1 MALYAQVIIDIA
13 HTNVDRVFAYSIPA
27 EEAIEVGQRV
37 LVPFGRGNTAK
48 EGYVIALCEQVD
60 VPKERIKPILRKAEG
75 FAALLPEQVRL
86 ASWMAQRYHCLMV
99 DALRL
104 MIPAQIRGD
113 RVHEKTLGVA
123 VLTEQAATLQ
133 TVKAA
138 LYTKGGACKAPV
150 QKQVLELLEQMPEGM
165 AVTDLY
171 AFLPGCNSAVA
182 ALKKK
187 GALIIKDVPV
197 RRTPYKQM
205 APGTET
211 RPVLTDEQAEAF
223 HAIEQAMDEP
233 RPGQTSFLLH
243 GATGSGKT
251 EVYLC
256 AIEHALQK
264 GQGAIAL
271 VPEISLTP
279 QMVQCFRSRLGEP
292 VAVLHS
298 RLSAG
303 ERYDEWRRIRNGQA
317 RVVIGPRS
325 ALFAP
330 VQNVG
335 LIVIDEEHEQSYR
348 NEQRPQFE
356 SAEVARKRLDEQNGV
371 LVLGSA
377 TPSVTTYYQC
387 VQGKLRLLEMPTRVG
402 KMGLPKVVVTD
413 MREELKRGNRTVFS
427 GVLYEAMRHT
437 LERGEQMM
445 LFINRRGYSTFVQCR
460 GCGYVMQCEHC
471 DVSMTLH
478 KSSRGDF
485 LRCHY
490 CGQQKAIP
498 PLCPVCGKPYLKQF
512 GMGTQLVEEQVRQHF
527 PQARIL
533 RMDYDTT
540 QGKDAHLNIL
550 QSFGRREADVLI
562 GTQMIAKG
570 LDFGGVTLVGVVAAD
585 ASLYLPDPRSAERT
599 FQLIMQVAGRAGRDQ
614 LPGQVVVQTYH
625 PDHFA
630 IDTAARQDYKAFYRQ
645 EIQNRQIAQ
654 FPPFAN
660 FVRLLF
666 RGQAEQAVR
675 AAKEC
680 HGLLLQCLKEHNI
693 VPLQLEMG
701 YAPIARIK
709 DETRTQILLK
719 LPSGP
724 QADAALDALYT
735 LFYRRTWPHCTLT
748 METNPSNMV

>member
-1 MALYAQVIIDIA
+1 MLYAQVIIDIA
-13 HTNVDRVFAYSIPA
+13 HTNVDRVFAYSVPSG
-27 EEAIEVGQRV
+27 ETMEVGQRV

-48 EGYVIALCEQVD
+48 EGYVIALSDQAD
-60 VPKERIKPILRKAEG
+60 VPVERIKPILRKAEG
-75 FAALLPEQVRL
+75 FAALLPEQIRL
-86 ASWMAQRYHCLMV
+86 AAWMARRYHCLMV

-123 VLTEQAATLQ
+123 LLTSEEHILEQA
-133 TVKAA
+133 KAA
-138 LYTKGGACKAPV
+138 FYTKEGTCKAPV
-150 QKQVLELLEQMPEGM
+150 QKRVVELLEQMPEGM

-187 GALIIKDVPV
+187 GVLLTKDVPV
-197 RRTPYKQM
+197 RRTPYQQM
-205 APGTET
+205 KPGAEA
-211 RPVLTDEQAEAF
+211 RPILTDEQQQAF
-223 HAIEQAMDEP
+223 SAIERAMDHP
-233 RPGQTSFLLH
+233 QSGQTSFLLH

-256 AIEHALQK
+256 AIEHALEK

-279 QMVQCFRSRLGEP
+279 QMVQRFRTRLGEP

-377 TPSVTTYYQC
+377 TPSVITYHQC
-387 VQGKLRLLEMPTRVG
+387 VRGKLHLLEMPTRVG
-402 KMGLPKVVVTD
+402 KMGLPKVIVTD

-427 GVLYEAMRHT
+427 GVLYEAMQRT
-437 LERGEQMM
+437 LDRGEQMM

-460 GCGYVMQCEHC
+460 GCGYVVQCEHC

-478 KSSRGDF
+478 KSTHGDY

-490 CGQQKAIP
+490 CGQKRAIP
-498 PLCPVCGKPYLKQF
+498 SICPQCGKPYLKQF
-512 GMGTQLVEEQVRQHF
+512 GMGTQMVEEQVRQHF

-540 QGKDAHLNIL
+540 QGKDAHLKIL
-550 QSFGRREADVLI
+550 QAFGRHEANVLI

-614 LPGQVVVQTYH
+614 LPGQVVVQTYN

-645 EIQNRQIAQ
+645 EIQNRKIAQ

-666 RGQAEQAVR
+666 RGQAQQAVQ

-680 HGLLLQCLKEHNI
+680 HGLLTQCLKEHHV

-719 LPSGP
+719 LP
-724 QADAALDALYT
+724 ADERANTALDALYT